1 MLYSSIFRLF
11 AVVAILVLAA
21 GPAGAATIT
30 IVNND
35 SAGEGFND
43 PSPADP
49 VGGNTGT
56 TLGEQR
62 LILFEAAADQ
72 WGALV
77 ESDVEILVSA
87 QFNPMTCDA
96 GGAILGSCGSTYI
109 LRDFPNAP
117 FANTWYSAATA
128 NALAG
133 SDQDG
138 RTDITAQF
146 SSTVDDDPDCLGGH
160 GWYYGLDGQPD
171 PGDLRQHLY
180 PVILHE
186 LGHGLGFQNF
196 ANESTGTLNG
206 GLPDIYTRF
215 TLDTTTGKHWNEM
228 TNGERLASAINTDQ
242 IVWDGPFGQ
251 AAAEDWLAAEV
262 IDFIVNSPGSIAGT
276 YDSTGAL
283 FGAGGALSDD
293 TTGDMELV
301 DDGSG
306 ATASLGCDPL
316 VGFTP
321 GRIAFIDRGTCEFGL
336 KALNAEQ
343 AGASAA
349 VIANNQDGTVLV
361 NMAGGEV
368 GGQVTIPVIAIGQDD
383 GNLIRPELPGV
394 NVTFDVLS
402 IWGMHAA
409 GFPKLYAPNPVEMG
423 SSISHWDVS
432 AWPDALMEPFTT
444 EDEYNEV
451 DMTPG
456 LFEDIGWTLAGRDL
470 IFEDGFESGGSTGWD
485 ITIP

>member
-1 MLYSSIFRLF
+1 MRYSSIFRVST
-11 AVVAILVLAA
+11 AIAILVLAA

-30 IVNND
+30 IVNTD
-35 SAGEGFND
+35 GAGEGFND
-43 PSPADP
+43 PTPTTP

-96 GGAILGSCGSTYI
+96 GGAVLGSCGATYI
-109 LRDFPNAP
+109 IRDFPNAP
-117 FANTWYSAATA
+117 FANTWYSAALA

-133 SDQDG
+133 SDQSG
-138 RTDITAQF
+138 QTDITAQF
-146 SSTVDDDPDCLGGH
+146 SSTVDDDPDCLGGF
-160 GWYYGLDGQPD
+160 GWYYGLDGV
-171 PGDLRQHLY
+171 PGNQQHLY

-196 ANESTGTLNG
+196 ANEATGTLNG
-206 GLPDIYTRF
+206 GIPDIYTRM
-215 TLDTTTGKHWNEM
+215 TLDMTTGLHWHEM
-228 TNGERLASAINTDQ
+228 TNGQRQASAINTGEV
-242 IVWDGPFGQ
+242 VWDGPFGQ
-251 AAAEDWLAAEV
+251 AAGEDWLAAEV
-262 IDFIVNSPGSIAGT
+262 IDLIVNSPPAIAGT

-283 FGAGGALSDD
+283 FGATGTESDGV
-293 TTGDMELV
+293 TGDMELV
-301 DDGSG
+301 NDGSG
-306 ATASLGCDPL
+306 LPTQGCDPL

-321 GRIAFIDRGTCEFGL
+321 GRIAFIDRGTCEFGE
-336 KALNAEQ
+336 KALHAEQ

-349 VIANNQDGTVLV
+349 VIANDRDGTVLV
-361 NMAGGEV
+361 YMGGGV
-368 GGQVTIPVIAIGQDD
+368 FGDQVTIPLIAIGQDD
-383 GNLIRPELPGV
+383 GNIIRPELPG
-394 NVTFDVLS
+394 NVTFDVLE

-409 GFPKLYAPNPVEMG
+409 GFPLLYAPNPVEMG

-432 AWPDALMEPFTT
+432 MRPDTLMEPFTT

-456 LFEDIGWTLAGRDL
+456 LFEDIGWTLIGGDL
-470 IFEDGFESGGSTGWD
+470 IFEDGFESGDSTGWD
-485 ITIP
+485 NTVP